1 MGKVKVGMIKI
12 YLLNYQITDKNILKR
27 NVSYYC
33 SVPQELVNLYKNE
46 KNLVINKK
54 LFLKNLMGKHS
65 DSVTTQEIKYHLTIS
80 PITYLFKSPRN
91 LMGQESTQLKKKF
104 LFIF

>member
-54 LFLKNLMGKHS
+54 LFLKKSHGKAFRLS
-65 DSVTTQEIKYHLTIS
+65 NNSGNKIPSYH
-80 PITYLFKSPRN
+80 
-91 LMGQESTQLKKKF
+91 
-104 LFIF
+104 